1 MLYGQIILKKGG
13 CSARLVIV
21 LLDLGISVKFFGN
34 CFLLIKGE
42 VSKRPLF

>member
-21 LLDLGISVKFFGN
+21 LLDLGISVKFLRN
-34 CFLLIKGE
+34 CFLLIKEEIG
-42 VSKRPLF
+42 RPLF